1 MYTYAVGRP
10 TFKFSVQPASWASA
24 TNSSRKRD
32 TISSGSGTQLASPL
46 TLQRIVS
53 AYLMREALSM
63 HPVVVRRDRLV
74 SRVREERDGDA
85 NQVQSSAVKCNQVQ
99 STYVKSVM
107 VTPIEARCGAHET

>member
-1 MYTYAVGRP
+1 MGCVHLLFSRRRP

-32 TISSGSGTQLASPL
+32 TISSGSGTQLASAL

-63 HPVVVRRDRLV
+63 HPVVVTGGIA
-74 SRVREERDGDA
+74 SCPA
-85 NQVQSSAVKCNQVQ
+85 
-99 STYVKSVM
+99 YVKSVM
-107 VTPIEARCGAHET
+107 VTPIKCNQAQSNAIKCNRRT